1 LTHNI
6 AFAPLCAPPTTHA
19 HSLRSFVAQIEQSL
33 RGWLFTGLENISHM
47 APAAGADKRP
57 GTLVKLSNT
66 LQHK

>member
-1 LTHNI
+1 MLTTLSR
-6 AFAPLCAPPTTHA
+6 ARARALCSNTRQT
-19 HSLRSFVAQIEQSL
+19 SFVAQIEQSL